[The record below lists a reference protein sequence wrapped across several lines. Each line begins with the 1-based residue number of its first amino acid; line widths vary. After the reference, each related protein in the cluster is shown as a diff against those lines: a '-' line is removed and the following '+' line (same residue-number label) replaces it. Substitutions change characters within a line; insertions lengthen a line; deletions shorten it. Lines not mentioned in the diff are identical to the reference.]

1 MPVVLVENS
10 GRCNKNDSDE
20 KVGYLIHWIFDSLHY
35 LYLFHSFILL
45 SLIERTYTSW
55 F

>member
-20 KVGYLIHWIFDSLHY
+20 KVGYLIHCIYY
-35 LYLFHSFILL
+35 LYLSHSFILL
-45 SLIERTYTSW
+45 SLIEIASTSW
-55 F
+55 C